1 MPALAPSSRD
11 FRIGLGAAGRRLT
24 WATDPRAVD
33 PVRVVWGGTQEVLFD
48 RAKPRSVNGKTRNR
62 TVHRSPLAVEV
73 LAALSHESGDPCV
86 VPGAKSG
93 THMADIDWA

>member
-1 MPALAPSSRD
+1 M
-11 FRIGLGAAGRRLT
+11 
-24 WATDPRAVD
+24 
-33 PVRVVWGGTQEVLFD
+33 LFD

-86 VPGAKSG
+86 VPGG
-93 THMADIDWA
+93 EVRHTYGRHRLGMTEHPRDGRTE